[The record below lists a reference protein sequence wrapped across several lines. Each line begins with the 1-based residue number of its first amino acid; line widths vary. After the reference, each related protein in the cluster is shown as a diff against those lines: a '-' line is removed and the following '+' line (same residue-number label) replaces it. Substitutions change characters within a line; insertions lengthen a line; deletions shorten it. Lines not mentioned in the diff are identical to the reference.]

1 MSEYY
6 TGPAS
11 DKPPIYDL
19 YGVANHHGGL
29 LGGHYTAYA
38 RLLTDENF
46 TQEGKSCSWKS
57 CCQSY
62 HCFSCFTI
70 DDQSQSRVVQ
80 ASPDPSL

>member
-46 TQEGKSCSWKS
+46 TQEGKSGS
-57 CCQSY
+57 
-62 HCFSCFTI
+62 
-70 DDQSQSRVVQ
+70 
-80 ASPDPSL
+80 